1 MSTAQGTYGG
11 SNGAR
16 EFGPGEWANMTWRR
30 RGCGASRWT
39 VFELVAMILGFI
51 VFWPIGLAILGYKFW
66 QRRSGGEDLQ
76 TFAAGKWSE
85 MRNSAAAAAWSKAA
99 RSYSCGPWSRSG
111 GLGAASTGN
120 SAFDE
125 WKATELARLEA
136 ERRKLEEAHREFAE
150 FVENVRK
157 AKDREEFESF
167 MNARNRPAPGAPDRQ
182 GPAA

>member
-1 MSTAQGTYGG
+1 MGTAQSTYGG

-16 EFGPGEWANMTWRR
+16 EFGPGEWANTTWRR

-39 VFELVAMILGFI
+39 AFELVAMILGFI

-66 QRRSGGEDLQ
+66 QRKSGGEDLQ
-76 TFAAGKWSE
+76 SFATGKWNE
-85 MRNSAAAAAWSKAA
+85 A
-99 RSYSCGPWSRSG
+99 RSAMAGASCFGSSAPWGRG
-111 GLGAASTGN
+111 GASTGN

-125 WKATELARLEA
+125 WRAGELARLEA

-150 FVENVRK
+150 FVESVRK
-157 AKDREEFESF
+157 AKDREEFERF
-167 MNARNRPAPGAPDRQ
+167 MNARNRPAPGPQ

>member
-1 MSTAQGTYGG
+1 MSTAQSTYGG

-16 EFGPGEWANMTWRR
+16 EFGPGEWANTTWRR
-30 RGCGASRWT
+30 QGCGASRWT
-39 VFELVAMILGFI
+39 AFELVAMILGFI
-51 VFWPIGLAILGYKFW
+51 VFWPIGLAILVYKFW
-66 QRRSGGEDLQ
+66 QRRNGGEDLQ

-85 MRNSAAAAAWSKAA
+85 MRNAAAAGWPKAA
-99 RSYSCGPWSRSG
+99 RSYSCGPWSRG
-111 GLGAASTGN
+111 GFGPATGN

-125 WKATELARLEA
+125 WRAGELARLEA

-150 FVENVRK
+150 YVDNLRK

-167 MNARNRPAPGAPDRQ
+167 MKARNRPAPDQQ